1 MVVGG
6 FALPGLVIALALVFW
21 TLGAPEPFASL
32 YQTLPLLVGAYVLHF
47 GALALGTAQ
56 VAVAGIPRSL
66 EDAARV
72 LGGGRLRRFARVELP
87 LMAPGLAAGAGLVL
101 LSAMKELPATLLLA
115 PAGFPTLAT
124 RIWSAAEDA
133 FWADASLA
141 ALALV
146 AVSGVLTWLLLIR
159 RGRAVA

>member
-1 MVVGG
+1 MRGRGRGGGVANAVVVGG

-72 LGGGRLRRFARVELP
+72 LG
-87 LMAPGLAAGAGLVL
+87 AAACAG
-101 LSAMKELPATLLLA
+101 SR
-115 PAGFPTLAT
+115 G
-124 RIWSAAEDA
+124 WSC
-133 FWADASLA
+133 
-141 ALALV
+141 
-146 AVSGVLTWLLLIR
+146 R
-159 RGRAVA
+159 